1 MREKLRTYITEEIIG
16 DPNYDLSD
24 DEELLSS
31 GLVDSFSLV
40 DMAMWIED
48 EFDITIDN
56 SELNQEN
63 FNTLDELV
71 AYLEEQQ

>member
-1 MREKLRTYITEEIIG
+1 
-16 DPNYDLSD
+16 
-24 DEELLSS
+24 
-31 GLVDSFSLV
+31 
-40 DMAMWIED
+40 MAMWIED